1 MIKITDPSKC
11 CGCTACAAI
20 CSHGAIEMHPDK
32 LGFLYPVVDVAKCVD
47 CGLCDKVCSFVPD
60 TREGRS
66 VPKTAKVD
74 VFAVRHKES
83 EILAQSQSGGAFSAM
98 AEQVL
103 KRRGLVY
110 GAAFDESHMVRHIR
124 IDALEGLPALR
135 GSKYVQSDIM
145 GIYGQILR
153 DLRNGLEVLFTG
165 TPCQVA
171 GLKSYVPKTLQD
183 GLLTMDFICHGVPS
197 PAVWK
202 DYLDY
207 MSRQGTI
214 VKANFRDKSVAGWKE
229 HKETFIYSNGVKK
242 VADSFRVLFYKNIM
256 LRHSCSVCP
265 YNVINHKSDVTIA
278 DFWGVDEIMP
288 QMDGPEGTSMV
299 VCNSEKGQELM
310 ERAGTALTMEPVVL
324 DYDFMSRRNPNLVRP
339 ARIDKDRMK
348 FEDEFS
354 RGGFIRVAR
363 RWGDLGIRYRLWQIK
378 KYIFSLFK

>member
-145 GIYGQILR
+145 GIYGQILG

-229 HKETFIYSNGVKK
+229 HKETFKYSNGVKK

-299 VCNSEKGQELM
+299 ICNTSKGQELIG
-310 ERAGTALTMEPVVL
+310 RASAALNIVPAVL

>member
-110 GAAFDESHMVRHIR
+110 GAAFDESHMVHHIR

-145 GIYGQILR
+145 GIYGQILG

-256 LRHSCSVCP
+256 LRHSCAVCP

-299 VCNSEKGQELM
+299 ICNTSKGQELIG
-310 ERAGTALTMEPVVL
+310 RASDALNIVPAVL

-339 ARIDKDRMK
+339 ARIDKDRMV
-348 FEDEFS
+348 FENEYD
-354 RGGFIRVAR
+354 RKGFVRVAR
-363 RWGDLGIRYRLWQIK
+363 RWGDMGLRYKLWQIK
-378 KYIFSLFK
+378 RYILGYFK

>member
-145 GIYGQILR
+145 GIYGQILG

-207 MSRQGTI
+207 MSRQGKI

-288 QMDGPEGTSMV
+288 QMDGAEGTSMV
-299 VCNSEKGQELM
+299 ICNSEKGQELM

-339 ARIDKDRMK
+339 AKIDRDRLA
-348 FEDEFS
+348 FEEEYAS
-354 RGGFIRVAR
+354 RGFMRVAR
-363 RWGDLGIRYRLWQIK
+363 RWGDMGLRYKLWQIK
-378 KYIFSLFK
+378 RYILGYFK

>member
-124 IDALEGLPALR
+124 IDALEGMLALR

-145 GIYGQILR
+145 GIYGQILG

-207 MSRQGTI
+207 MSRQGKI

-299 VCNSEKGQELM
+299 ICNTSKGQELIG
-310 ERAGTALTMEPVVL
+310 RASDALNIVPAVL

-339 ARIDKDRMK
+339 AKIDRDRLA
-348 FEDEFS
+348 FEEEYAS
-354 RGGFIRVAR
+354 RGFMRVAR
-363 RWGDLGIRYRLWQIK
+363 RWGDMGLRYKLWQIK
-378 KYIFSLFK
+378 RYILGYFK

>member
-11 CGCTACAAI
+11 CGCTACAEI

-145 GIYGQILR
+145 GIYGQILG

-207 MSRQGTI
+207 MSCQGKI

-265 YNVINHKSDVTIA
+265 YNVINHKSDVTVA
-278 DFWGVDEIMP
+278 DFWGVDEILP

-299 VCNSEKGQELM
+299 ICNTSKGQELIG
-310 ERAGTALTMEPVVL
+310 RASDALNIVPAVL

-339 ARIDKDRMK
+339 ARIDKDRMV
-348 FEDEFS
+348 FENEYD
-354 RGGFIRVAR
+354 RKGFVRVAC
-363 RWGDLGIRYRLWQIK
+363 RWGDMGLRYKLWQIK
-378 KYIFSLFK
+378 RYILGYFK

>member
-145 GIYGQILR
+145 GIYGQILG

-207 MSRQGTI
+207 MSRQGKI

-299 VCNSEKGQELM
+299 ICNTSKGQELIG
-310 ERAGTALTMEPVVL
+310 RASDALNIVPAVL

-339 ARIDKDRMK
+339 ARIDKDRMV
-348 FEDEFS
+348 FENEYD
-354 RGGFIRVAR
+354 RKGFVRVAR
-363 RWGDLGIRYRLWQIK
+363 RWGDMGLRYKLWQIK
-378 KYIFSLFK
+378 RYILGYFK

>member
-1 MIKITDPSKC
+1 MIKIVDPSKC
-11 CGCTACAAI
+11 CGCSACVNVCHYHAI
-20 CSHGAIEMHPDK
+20 SMQPDK
-32 LGFLYPVVDVAKCVD
+32 LGFLYPVVDQAKCVD

-60 TREGRS
+60 VEAVKR
-66 VPKTAKVD
+66 VPQNVKVE
-74 VFAVRHKES
+74 VLAARHKDS
-83 EILAQSQSGGAFSAM
+83 EILSQSQSGGAFSAM

-103 KRRGLVY
+103 NDGGLVY
-110 GAAFDESHMVRHIR
+110 GAAFDESFMVRHIR
-124 IDALEGLPALR
+124 VDSIEGLAALR
-135 GSKYVQSDIM
+135 GSKYVQSDLR
-145 GIYGQILR
+145 GIYGQIIG
-153 DLRNGLEVLFTG
+153 DLRNGFEVIFAG

-171 GLKSYVPKTLQD
+171 GLKSYIPKALQEN
-183 GLLTMDFICHGVPS
+183 LLTVDFICHGVPS
-197 PAVWK
+197 PSVWK

-229 HKETFIYSNGVKK
+229 HKETFIYNNGKKK

-265 YNVINHKSDVTIA
+265 YNIMDHKSDVTIA
-278 DFWGVDEIMP
+278 DFWGVDKVLP
-288 QMDGPEGTSMV
+288 HMDGTEGTSLV
-299 VCNSEKGQELM
+299 VCNTSEGQELM
-310 ERAGTALTMEPVVL
+310 VRASDVLNVVPAVL

>member
-11 CGCTACAAI
+11 CGCTACAEI

-145 GIYGQILR
+145 GIYGQILG

-207 MSRQGTI
+207 MSRQGKI

-265 YNVINHKSDVTIA
+265 YNVINHKSDVTVA
-278 DFWGVDEIMP
+278 DFWGVDEILP

-299 VCNSEKGQELM
+299 ICNTSKGQELIG
-310 ERAGTALTMEPVVL
+310 RASDALNIVPAVL

-339 ARIDKDRMK
+339 ARIDKDRMV
-348 FEDEFS
+348 FENEYD
-354 RGGFIRVAR
+354 RKGFVRVAC
-363 RWGDLGIRYRLWQIK
+363 RWGDMGLRYKLWQIK
-378 KYIFSLFK
+378 RYILGYFK

>member
-66 VPKTAKVD
+66 VPQTAKVD

-145 GIYGQILR
+145 GIYGQILG

-207 MSRQGTI
+207 MSRQGKI

-299 VCNSEKGQELM
+299 ICNTSKGQELIG
-310 ERAGTALTMEPVVL
+310 RASDALNIVPAVL

-339 ARIDKDRMK
+339 AKIDRDRLA
-348 FEDEFS
+348 FEEEYAS
-354 RGGFIRVAR
+354 IIILAISTGKQNRGKI
-363 RWGDLGIRYRLWQIK
+363 
-378 KYIFSLFK
+378 SLY

>member
-145 GIYGQILR
+145 GIYGQILG
-153 DLRNGLEVLFTG
+153 DLRNGLEVLFSG

-207 MSRQGTI
+207 MSRQGKI

-299 VCNSEKGQELM
+299 ICNTSKGQELIG
-310 ERAGTALTMEPVVL
+310 RASDALNIVPAVL

-339 ARIDKDRMK
+339 ARIDKDRMV
-348 FEDEFS
+348 FENEYD
-354 RGGFIRVAR
+354 RKGFVRVAR
-363 RWGDLGIRYRLWQIK
+363 RWGDMGLRYKLWQIK
-378 KYIFSLFK
+378 KYIIGYFK

>member
-145 GIYGQILR
+145 GIYGQILG

-207 MSRQGTI
+207 MSRQGKI

-229 HKETFIYSNGVKK
+229 HKETFIYNNGKK
-242 VADSFRVLFYKNIM
+242 NVADSFRVLFYKNIM

-299 VCNSEKGQELM
+299 ICNTSKGQELIG
-310 ERAGTALTMEPVVL
+310 RASDALNIVPAVL